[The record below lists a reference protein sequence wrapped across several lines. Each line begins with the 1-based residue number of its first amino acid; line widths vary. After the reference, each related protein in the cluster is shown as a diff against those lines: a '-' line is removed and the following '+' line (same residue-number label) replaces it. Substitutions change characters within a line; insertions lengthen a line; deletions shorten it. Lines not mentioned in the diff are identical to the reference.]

1 MARKSDV
8 IPPTNLYIV
17 YYKTRERGRERER
30 ESCLVTTVIA
40 VLQYSS

>member
-17 YYKTRERGRERER
+17 YYKTRERERER
-30 ESCLVTTVIA
+30 ELSTVIA